1 MNKIGLYA
9 SNLFEDWE
17 NTAYII
23 DEKAHLKKGTRSVG
37 VTNQYAGIVGKTEN
51 CQVGVYSALVSGK
64 YATPIN
70 TRLFLPKNWCDD
82 ANKCQKARVPEQKR
96 QYHSKQQLALQMLK
110 EDLEQ
115 GVKFG
120 WIGADALYGH
130 GYELSDEVEAL
141 GQNFVFDVHATQ
153 NIYLTKPVIG
163 LPKAKKTGRP
173 LKRKRILCGTKP
185 IEAREYIKGL
195 KDEDFQK
202 VVLRNSPKGE
212 LTYKVHVIKVWTWIA
227 PSYRDKGQSQP
238 KERTLIIRKGLSKR
252 SKTKFS
258 ISNIATEDASLERFA
273 FMQAQRFWIEKSF
286 KDNSKDIGMS
296 DYQIRKYHAW
306 YHYQAITMLAMLFAL
321 TEQIRNQDDM
331 PLLSHRDIKIL
342 IQTFL
347 TDQSLDRMKL
357 TIQQMI
363 HRHHK
368 RLKDIDRY
376 YSKSNV
382 TK

>member
-120 WIGADALYGH
+120 WVGADALYGH